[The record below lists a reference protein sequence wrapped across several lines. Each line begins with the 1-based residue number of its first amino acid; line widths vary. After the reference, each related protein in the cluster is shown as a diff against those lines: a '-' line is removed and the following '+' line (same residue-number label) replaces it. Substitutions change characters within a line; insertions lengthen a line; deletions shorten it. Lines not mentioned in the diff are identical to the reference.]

1 MAEPKLETRLL
12 ATLVGQIS
20 EPTPVGDNRLIF
32 NVQSA
37 EIAGERLNAR
47 VVSPSGDWIS
57 IQPNGNW
64 QLDVR
69 LLFQTDKGEYIFCYY
84 TGRLK
89 ADAQLST
96 RIANG
101 ERIPGDEMYFRSTPY
116 FETSAPDYLWLN
128 DIVCVGTMREFG
140 GGEAVYDV
148 FEVL

>member
-20 EPTPVGDNRLIF
+20 EPTPIGDNRLIF

-47 VVSPSGDWIS
+47 VVSPSEDWIS

-69 LLFQTDKGEYIFCYY
+69 LLFQTDKGEYIFS
-84 TGRLK
+84 L
-89 ADAQLST
+89 
-96 RIANG
+96 
-101 ERIPGDEMYFRSTPY
+101 P
-116 FETSAPDYLWLN
+116 
-128 DIVCVGTMREFG
+128 V
-140 GGEAVYDV
+140 
-148 FEVL
+148 